1 MDELGGNSETVC
13 FWSISIRYRNWEL
26 RTGSIKELAA
36 IFAAFDRPIY
46 QQLVPRHIHELLLMP
61 SHILHHL
68 QRGSFSVR
76 LSKSEWHGVA
86 IDECHEMCINKDAK
100 LAVVHPSKHRME
112 FLSNYMHFRSAC
124 VECVKRQIFPEREVN
139 KQDFSHPVVNM
150 DRKREE
156 NILRM
161 VQVIK
166 SKGMISL
173 TGL

>member
-1 MDELGGNSETVC
+1 MC
-13 FWSISIRYRNWEL
+13 
-26 RTGSIKELAA
+26 
-36 IFAAFDRPIY
+36 
-46 QQLVPRHIHELLLMP
+46 
-61 SHILHHL
+61 
-68 QRGSFSVR
+68 

-173 TGL
+173 TGLWNFLKEKKATPEQVHDLLNFRTIGQRAYEQFVTQNILGLPSVSAPNCKKRLTTFTV